1 MVGATVGMG
10 DAVDC
15 RLSLIGV
22 GVTAG
27 TAAGIG
33 DGVDC
38 ESLPVEVAVT
48 VGPVVGVGGGVGEG
62 SGSLPHAAS
71 EKTAM
76 RDDTTIAETGMR
88 RMAVIA
94 FDSRILS
101 PWINSALPHVS
112 TEDPA
117 RTSGIAYT
125 PTLDDRRPQSRR

>member
-38 ESLPVEVAVT
+38 ESPPVEVTVT

-62 SGSLPHAAS
+62 GGSLPHAAS
-71 EKTAM
+71 EKTAT
-76 RDDTTIAETGMR
+76 RDDTTNAETRIR
-88 RMAVIA
+88 RMVVIA

-101 PWINSALPHVS
+101 P
-112 TEDPA
+112 
-117 RTSGIAYT
+117 R
-125 PTLDDRRPQSRR
+125 